1 MPGEDDRS
9 AEVKETEAT
18 KLPADGGQQSQQ
30 PAAAGTTV
38 SSHINQHATQGDNRT
53 AERRAED
60 DRRLSAEAAHAQAL
74 STLTS
79 TVIYLQHKLEAMEQ
93 RQLSSGPTSRTPLP
107 SGRYSMLSTAAVHG
121 THNRPSF
128 GVPTNPFTPTPVS
141 HRRTTF
147 DIDEDDSPQHD
158 ARRAGRRATLET
170 EAEADVKEKKNVLG
184 LMKGTVDPFY
194 ADKSKDNGLTVM
206 DFVEKIESQMN
217 DLLNHYP
224 QHRLMV
230 VRTFLKAGAM
240 RWMNVKLSELRSKA
254 IAEGRNLDEQP
265 IEWDRDVRRLF
276 IAAHVGTD
284 TAEIWLSK
292 LALLTLGSTE
302 TPTPIE
308 LDGQFDSI
316 ARHILPTESSAD
328 VGRDMLLCQ
337 YYGRIVFQY
346 NDWVY
351 KNILRAGL
359 PASLAEWKLRLSQ
372 AVAAEEHIK
381 AMNREAGGHQH
392 KNGGKGS
399 KGQGQTA
406 AGRGGKAYDA
416 RKPAAHAAAAV

>member
-18 KLPADGGQQSQQ
+18 KLPAEGRQQSQQ

-38 SSHINQHATQGDNRT
+38 SSQINQHATQGDNRT
-53 AERRAED
+53 AEMRAED

-93 RQLSSGPTSRTPLP
+93 RQLSSGPTSRRMGAAADSLPTPLP
-107 SGRYSMLSTAAVHG
+107 SGRYSMPSTAAVHG

-158 ARRAGRRATLET
+158 VRRAGRSATSET
-170 EAEADVKEKKNVLG
+170 EAEADMKEKKNVLG

-224 QHRLMV
+224 QHV
-230 VRTFLKAGAM
+230 
-240 RWMNVKLSELRSKA
+240 
-254 IAEGRNLDEQP
+254 
-265 IEWDRDVRRLF
+265 
-276 IAAHVGTD
+276 
-284 TAEIWLSK
+284 TA
-292 LALLTLGSTE
+292 
-302 TPTPIE
+302 
-308 LDGQFDSI
+308 Q
-316 ARHILPTESSAD
+316 
-328 VGRDMLLCQ
+328 
-337 YYGRIVFQY
+337 
-346 NDWVY
+346 
-351 KNILRAGL
+351 
-359 PASLAEWKLRLSQ
+359 
-372 AVAAEEHIK
+372 
-381 AMNREAGGHQH
+381 
-392 KNGGKGS
+392 
-399 KGQGQTA
+399 
-406 AGRGGKAYDA
+406 
-416 RKPAAHAAAAV
+416 